1 MATKKKNL
9 KKSAKTAKPTAAAQ
23 PQQASAGQQAP
34 QQDPTALSIGDLKNL
49 STILDVASTRGAFKA
64 NEMAGVGFLYN
75 QAMPMG
81 DNTGQPGDGQTGPK
95 RHFKHIGELVD
106 GGAKVV
112 IMYRTVPGEP
122 NNCLVVG
129 TKFLPDQYHNALMKA
144 VESDGGQDADE
155 FADFASRQTFPD
167 GTNML
172 AMLHNDNYIKK
183 FKSNEIMVT
192 YGNTDEGRILLNKLN
207 EMIAKEK
214 GVSVKD
220 LANDPEAAEKAP
232 AKKVTTKKA
241 DAKKTSAKE

>member
-1 MATKKKNL
+1 MANL
-9 KKSAKTAKPTAAAQ
+9 
-23 PQQASAGQQAP
+23 
-34 QQDPTALSIGDLKNL
+34 IN
-49 STILDVASTRGAFKA
+49 V
-64 NEMAGVGFLYN
+64 NN

-81 DNTGQPGDGQTGPK
+81 DNTGAAGDGQTGPK

-129 TKFLPDQYHNALMKA
+129 TKFLPDIHHNSFMKA
-144 VESDGGQDADE
+144 VESEGGQDADE

-183 FKSNEIMVT
+183 FKTNEIMVT
-192 YGNTDEGRILLNKLN
+192 FGNTPDGRILLNKLN
-207 EMIAKEK
+207 EMVAKEK
-214 GVSVKD
+214 GITVKD
-220 LANDPEAAEKAP
+220 MAKDPEAEASATK
-232 AKKVTTKKA
+232 TTKKA
-241 DAKKTSAKE
+241 DAKKTTAKK

>member
-1 MATKKKNL
+1 MNV
-9 KKSAKTAKPTAAAQ
+9 
-23 PQQASAGQQAP
+23 
-34 QQDPTALSIGDLKNL
+34 N
-49 STILDVASTRGAFKA
+49 
-64 NEMAGVGFLYN
+64 N

-81 DNTGQPGDGQTGPK
+81 DNTGQAGDGQTGPK

-129 TKFLPDQYHNALMKA
+129 TKFLPDMYHNALMKA
-144 VESDGGQDADE
+144 VESDGGQDAEE

-172 AMLHNDNYIKK
+172 SMMHNDNYIKK
-183 FKSNEIMVT
+183 FKTNEIMVT
-192 YGNTDEGRILLNKLN
+192 YGNTPEGRILLNKLN

-220 LANDPEAAEKAP
+220 LAQDPDATAEAP
-232 AKKVTTKKA
+232 AKKTTKKA
-241 DAKKTSAKE
+241 DAKKTTAKE